1 MNSGL
6 NTISDG
12 LSTVIDLDPQH
23 PHSPEEAR
31 IRYALAAWGHRR
43 WPGYRCL
50 HEVPLS
56 ERRID
61 MAFVGVKDI
70 VGIEIKSSRD
80 RLDRLE
86 GQIEEYR
93 RWLPEVWVAVATKW
107 RDHDAVQFSRR
118 NLIVVDDA
126 ARGVPDVIEHR
137 RGRRP
142 YRDELVCSRMLGL
155 LWREEAARSR
165 SAPASYPATARQGIP
180 GTRYCL
186 CLRDCSQATRLCG
199 RSAPSSGSG
208 RRSAGNPTG
217 RLAANRLRFGT
228 RCRPPARAPRRL
240 RDLPALAQAQ
250 RRPAPLIYSLVAI
263 RSWHA
268 LAWASPSTARG
279 WHRVIF
285 AGPILP

>member
-1 MNSGL
+1 MNSAL

-31 IRYALAAWGHRR
+31 IRCALAAWGHRR

-155 LWREEAARSR
+155 LWREEAARIAQR
-165 SAPASYPATARQGIP
+165 TGVIP
-180 GTRYCL
+180 GNSPTRDPRHKILPMLARLLTGNEIMREVCTE
-186 CLRDCSQATRLCG
+186 LRQ
-199 RSAPSSGSG
+199 
-208 RRSAGNPTG
+208 
-217 RLAANRLRFGT
+217 
-228 RCRPPARAPRRL
+228 
-240 RDLPALAQAQ
+240 
-250 RRPAPLIYSLVAI
+250 RPAF
-263 RSWHA
+263 
-268 LAWASPSTARG
+268 G
-279 WHRVIF
+279 WQSDR
-285 AGPILP
+285 PIGRK